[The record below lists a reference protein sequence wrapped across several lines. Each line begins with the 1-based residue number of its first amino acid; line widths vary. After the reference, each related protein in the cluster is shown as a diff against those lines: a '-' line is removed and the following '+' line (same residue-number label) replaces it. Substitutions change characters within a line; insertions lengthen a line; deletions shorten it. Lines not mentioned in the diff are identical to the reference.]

1 MELARRNN
9 GFRKVAK
16 WIVGA
21 VVVAGA
27 SSVNVLCD
35 EVSEPQEAEV
45 AKVNTESNLKKQ
57 DEEIREIMKDEFNEV
72 IGRLP
77 HDPAAVAIVNSRGK
91 SFTNQDIYELID
103 HDIFLGFLSITLTED
118 QKQRVRERIVELNRQ
133 EMLDA
138 ISFFDQLLS
147 ELPAELA
154 QEASK
159 YSYLSEL
166 PEDLAN
172 AVKNYV
178 KALNDRI
185 EEQKSKIREEE
196 LQKVVDKMQKEG
208 KQNMGKAGKMNGPMP
223 PMNEPMPP
231 MNGPMP
237 PMNGPMPPMNGPMA
251 PMNGPM
257 APMNGPM
264 APSEK
269 DTQHNGIRDAD
280 ITDGSMGKNPSEN
293 EDKKTKSKPWYKFW

>member
-27 SSVNVLCD
+27 ASGNVICD

-45 AKVNTESNLKKQ
+45 KSEINVNGEDKAMSNI
-57 DEEIREIMKDEFNEV
+57 EEDDFDAV

-77 HDPAAVAIVNSRGK
+77 HDPSAVAILNSRGK
-91 SFTNQDIYELID
+91 SFTNQDIYGLID
-103 HDIFLGFLSITLTED
+103 HDIRLGVLPIKLSEEEIP
-118 QKQRVRERIVELNRQ
+118 RVRERIVELRRKKL
-133 EMLDA
+133 LDA
-138 ISFFDQLLS
+138 ISYFDQLLS
-147 ELPAELA
+147 ELPDELA

-172 AVKNYV
+172 ALEDYV

-185 EEQKSKIREEE
+185 EAEQDKIREAEMKEMFEKMKEE
-196 LQKVVDKMQKEG
+196 G
-208 KQNMGKAGKMNGPMP
+208 AQNMGGAGTTNVSMP
-223 PMNEPMPP
+223 PSGKGEHNNEVTEA
-231 MNGPMP
+231 N
-237 PMNGPMPPMNGPMA
+237 
-251 PMNGPM
+251 
-257 APMNGPM
+257 
-264 APSEK
+264 K
-269 DTQHNGIRDAD
+269 
-280 ITDGSMGKNPSEN
+280 TDGSMDQNPSENNHLKGKAPEN
-293 EDKKTKSKPWYKFW
+293 EDKKPKSKPWYKFW

>member
-1 MELARRNN
+1 MEVARRNN

-27 SSVNVLCD
+27 ASGNVLCD

-45 AKVNTESNLKKQ
+45 GEVNTESNVNGEDKAMSNIE
-57 DEEIREIMKDEFNEV
+57 DDDFDAV

-77 HDPAAVAIVNSRGK
+77 HDPSAVAIVNSRGK
-91 SFTNQDIYELID
+91 SFTNQDIYGLIN
-103 HDIFLGFLSITLTED
+103 HDIRLGVLSIKLSEEEIP
-118 QKQRVRERIVELNRQ
+118 RVRERMVELRRKKL
-133 EMLDA
+133 LDA

-166 PEDLAN
+166 PEDLTN
-172 AVKNYV
+172 AVEDYV

-185 EEQKSKIREEE
+185 EAEQDKIREAEMEKMFEKMKEE
-196 LQKVVDKMQKEG
+196 G
-208 KQNMGKAGKMNGPMP
+208 AQNMGGAVTTNGPMP
-223 PMNEPMPP
+223 PT
-231 MNGPMP
+231 NGPMP
-237 PMNGPMPPMNGPMA
+237 PTNGPMPPSVQG
-251 PMNGPM
+251 
-257 APMNGPM
+257 
-264 APSEK
+264 
-269 DTQHNGIRDAD
+269 TQDNGIRDAN

-293 EDKKTKSKPWYKFW
+293 EDTKPKSKPWYKFW

>member
-16 WIVGA
+16 WIAGA
-21 VVVAGA
+21 LVVAGA
-27 SSVNVLCD
+27 ASGNVLCD

-45 AKVNTESNLKKQ
+45 KSEINVNGEDKAMSNIEN
-57 DEEIREIMKDEFNEV
+57 DDFEAI

-91 SFTNQDIYELID
+91 SFTNQDIYGLID
-103 HDIFLGFLSITLTED
+103 HDIRLGLLSITLTEEEIPS
-118 QKQRVRERIVELNRQ
+118 VREGIVELRRQ
-133 EMLDA
+133 KLLDA

-166 PEDLAN
+166 PEDLAS
-172 AVKNYV
+172 ALDKYV

-185 EEQKSKIREEE
+185 EKEQDKIREAEMKKMVAKWRKQRGRVDEEDEEEDEDDQPIKSKISAKKTRRSQQEEE
-196 LQKVVDKMQKEG
+196 EEDEDDQPIKSKISAKD
-208 KQNMGKAGKMNGPMP
+208 QNPSENNHLKGKAP
-223 PMNEPMPP
+223 
-231 MNGPMP
+231 
-237 PMNGPMPPMNGPMA
+237 
-251 PMNGPM
+251 
-257 APMNGPM
+257 
-264 APSEK
+264 
-269 DTQHNGIRDAD
+269 
-280 ITDGSMGKNPSEN
+280 EN
-293 EDKKTKSKPWYKFW
+293 EDKKPKSKPWYKFW